1 MTTRRERERER
12 EQLQTAISN
21 LKQEKTDLETQINQK
36 NQAIADLQKP
46 NNQTIEEVKEKIRKK
61 AKEMKINAT
70 QLEKMLENA
79 QSYQQ
84 LVDLEQKIFTE
95 RLTEKENSLFQ
106 SERAKSNLKISLV
119 VTLIGTGVIILGAIL
134 LIYK

>member
-61 AKEMKINAT
+61 AKEMKIDTT